1 MGYYGRINLY
11 FLLLKYQEDIML
23 QFLLTI
29 SDEASHRKIENIYN
43 TYHIQM
49 MRYAISK
56 FQSLGRT
63 NFLYDAEDAVQNAFI
78 KITKYID
85 NIDFNREEKD
95 VKNYVFSVL
104 HNEINNL
111 INNDEEN
118 FEFFEEF
125 CKEKEYNFIEELEIR
140 ENYDEIVKAIEKL
153 DERYSI
159 TLFLVF
165 CKEMTVNEIAE
176 MMGIGTKTVYTRLA
190 RGKKLLL
197 DSLKG
202 AKFNGE
208 KQFRSF

>member
-1 MGYYGRINLY
+1 
-11 FLLLKYQEDIML
+11 ML

>member
-1 MGYYGRINLY
+1 
-11 FLLLKYQEDIML
+11 
-23 QFLLTI
+23 
-29 SDEASHRKIENIYN
+29 
-43 TYHIQM
+43 M

-85 NIDFNREEKD
+85 KIDFNREEKD
-95 VKNYVFSVL
+95 IKNYVFSVL
-104 HNEINNL
+104 HNEIYHL
-111 INNDEEN
+111 IKDDEEI
-118 FEFFEEF
+118 FEFSEEF
-125 CKEKEYNFIEELEIR
+125 CKEKDYNFIEELEIR
-140 ENYDEIVKAIEKL
+140 ENYDEIVKAIGKL

-202 AKFNGE
+202 AKFNG
-208 KQFRSF
+208 

>member
-1 MGYYGRINLY
+1 
-11 FLLLKYQEDIML
+11 ML

-78 KITKYID
+78 KITRYID
-85 NIDFNREEKD
+85 KIDFDREEKD
-95 VKNYVFSVL
+95 IKNYVFSIL
-104 HNEINNL
+104 YNEINDL

-208 KQFRSF
+208 KQFRPF